1 MNKNK
6 IKGSN
11 FEREAAEVLEKNIS
25 NSKWKRIPSSGA
37 MGTILGESL
46 LTGDITGEVK
56 NFPKKFK
63 GECKIGYNN
72 SADKA
77 VKQFTI
83 KKEWLDKIKMEANAN
98 FSVPFL
104 IGKFGSVREGVKYF
118 ITLDI
123 DTFSYL
129 INMVGDLQR
138 ELELLY
144 DKLGDKKDGK

>member
-56 NFPKKFK
+56 NFPKKF
-63 GECKIGYNN
+63 
-72 SADKA
+72 
-77 VKQFTI
+77 
-83 KKEWLDKIKMEANAN
+83 
-98 FSVPFL
+98 
-104 IGKFGSVREGVKYF
+104 
-118 ITLDI
+118 
-123 DTFSYL
+123 
-129 INMVGDLQR
+129 
-138 ELELLY
+138 
-144 DKLGDKKDGK
+144 